1 MVRVSVVMAAVMSV
15 TAGVFWLKHEIP
27 NPEPAYAERESPL
40 AEARSLKPLLE
51 TAKPPEMTA
60 YAVQK
65 EPVLAKVEPQS
76 GGAASAANALP
87 VWLAT
92 DTPGSVDRLK
102 TELRERG
109 ARQMGDSVRF
119 GMLKLAELLAMDEK
133 AWAAG
138 QKTPAANENE
148 ASALLLTYYLQQLDR
163 SGDAAGLTA
172 FMRALEKGMSLK
184 RAVSEFIL
192 AGRSTEDLERELGL
206 AFEGAGIGL
215 QFTRRGGA
223 VFKP

>member
-1 MVRVSVVMAAVMSV
+1 MAALMSI
-15 TAGVFWLKHEIP
+15 TAGVLWLKREIP

-40 AEARSLKPLLE
+40 VEARGLKPLLE
-51 TAKPPEMTA
+51 TAKPAEMTA
-60 YAVQK
+60 YAAQK
-65 EPVLAKVEPQS
+65 ELVPVKVEPQPDS
-76 GGAASAANALP
+76 AASAADALP

-92 DTPGSVDRLK
+92 DAPGSMDRLK
-102 TELRERG
+102 AELRERG
-109 ARQMGDSVRF
+109 ARQMGDAVRF

-163 SGDAAGLTA
+163 AGDAAGLTA
-172 FMRALEKGMSLK
+172 FMRALAKGMPQK

-192 AGRSTEDLERELGL
+192 AGRSLPEFERELGL
-206 AFEGAGIGL
+206 AFEGNGIGL

-223 VFKP
+223 VFAP

>member
-1 MVRVSVVMAAVMSV
+1 MVRVSVVMAALMSI
-15 TAGVFWLKHEIP
+15 TAGVLWLKREIP

-40 AEARSLKPLLE
+40 VEARGLKPLLE
-51 TAKPPEMTA
+51 TAKPAEMTA
-60 YAVQK
+60 YAAQK
-65 EPVLAKVEPQS
+65 ELVPVKVEPQPDS
-76 GGAASAANALP
+76 AASAADALP

-92 DTPGSVDRLK
+92 DAPGSMDRLK
-102 TELRERG
+102 AELRERG
-109 ARQMGDSVRF
+109 ARQMGDAVRF

-163 SGDAAGLTA
+163 AGDAAGLTA
-172 FMRALEKGMSLK
+172 FMRALAKGMPQK

-192 AGRSTEDLERELGL
+192 AGRSLPEFERELGL
-206 AFEGAGIGL
+206 AFEGNGIGL

-223 VFKP
+223 VFAP

>member
-1 MVRVSVVMAAVMSV
+1 MAAVMSV
-15 TAGVFWLKHEIP
+15 VAGVLWLKHEIP

-40 AEARSLKPLLE
+40 VEARSLKPLLE
-51 TAKPPEMTA
+51 TAKPAEMTA
-60 YAVQK
+60 YAVQR
-65 EPVLAKVEPQS
+65 ETVPVKVEPQPDV
-76 GGAASAANALP
+76 AASAADALP
-87 VWLAT
+87 VWLAA
-92 DTPGSVDRLK
+92 DAPGSVDRLK
-102 TELRERG
+102 VELRERG

-148 ASALLLTYYLQQLDR
+148 ASAMLLTYYLQQLD
-163 SGDAAGLTA
+163 SAGDAAGLTA
-172 FMRALEKGMSLK
+172 FMRALAKGMPQK

-192 AGRSTEDLERELGL
+192 AGRSIADLERELGL

-223 VFKP
+223 VFTP

>member
-1 MVRVSVVMAAVMSV
+1 MR
-15 TAGVFWLKHEIP
+15 TRP
-27 NPEPAYAERESPL
+27 R
-40 AEARSLKPLLE
+40 RC
-51 TAKPPEMTA
+51 
-60 YAVQK
+60 
-65 EPVLAKVEPQS
+65 
-76 GGAASAANALP
+76 
-87 VWLAT
+87 
-92 DTPGSVDRLK
+92 
-102 TELRERG
+102 
-109 ARQMGDSVRF
+109 
-119 GMLKLAELLAMDEK
+119 
-133 AWAAG
+133 
-138 QKTPAANENE
+138 
-148 ASALLLTYYLQQLDR
+148 LLTYYLQQLDR

>member
-1 MVRVSVVMAAVMSV
+1 MSVVMAAVMSV
-15 TAGVFWLKHEIP
+15 AAGVLWLKHEIP

-40 AEARSLKPLLE
+40 VEARSLKPLLE
-51 TAKPPEMTA
+51 TAKPPELTA

-65 EPVLAKVEPQS
+65 ETVPMKVEPRPD
-76 GGAASAANALP
+76 GAASAADALP

-92 DTPGSVDRLK
+92 DAPGSVDRLK
-102 TELRERG
+102 AELRDRG

-148 ASALLLTYYLQQLDR
+148 ASAMLLTYYLQQLDR
-163 SGDAAGLTA
+163 TGDAAGLTA
-172 FMRALEKGMSLK
+172 FMRALAKGMPQK

-192 AGRSTEDLERELGL
+192 AGRSLPEFERELGL
-206 AFEGAGIGL
+206 AFEGNGIGL

-223 VFKP
+223 VFTP

>member
-1 MVRVSVVMAAVMSV
+1 MAAVVSV
-15 TAGVFWLKHEIP
+15 TAGVLWWKQEIP
-27 NPEPAYAERESPL
+27 NPEPAYAVRESPL
-40 AEARSLKPLLE
+40 VEARSLKPLLE
-51 TAKPPEMTA
+51 TAKPAEMTA

-65 EPVLAKVEPQS
+65 ETVPVKVDPQPD
-76 GGAASAANALP
+76 GAASAADALP

-92 DTPGSVDRLK
+92 DAPDSVERLK
-102 TELRERG
+102 AELRERG

-133 AWAAG
+133 AWVAG

-148 ASALLLTYYLQQLDR
+148 ASALLLTYFLQKLDR
-163 SGDAAGLTA
+163 AGDAAGLTA
-172 FMRALEKGMSLK
+172 FMRALAKGMPQK

-192 AGRSTEDLERELGL
+192 AGRSVADLERELGL
-206 AFEGAGIGL
+206 AFESNGIGL

-223 VFKP
+223 VFTP